1 MSKLKVLC
9 VCSMGMNRSKYLAG
23 YLKRKGYNTRYGGI
37 GPCKFDPEPKN
48 PLKKEDIEWADII
61 ITARDKHKPIL
72 VNDYGVKNKKI
83 IVLNVRDSRFA
94 MSKIY
99 PEFNK
104 IDQKDFNKKWTYP
117 QLRKSIKPYL
127 PLKK

>member
-1 MSKLKVLC
+1 
-9 VCSMGMNRSKYLAG
+9 MNRSKYLAG

-83 IVLNVRDSRFA
+83 IV
-94 MSKIY
+94 
-99 PEFNK
+99 NK